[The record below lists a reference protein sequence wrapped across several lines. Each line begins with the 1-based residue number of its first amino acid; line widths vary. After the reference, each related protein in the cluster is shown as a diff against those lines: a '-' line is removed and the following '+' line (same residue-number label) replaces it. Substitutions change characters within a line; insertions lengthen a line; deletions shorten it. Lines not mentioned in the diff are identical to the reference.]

1 MKSIKKLALMLA
13 LFLILSS
20 LFCITSFAEEKE
32 TFIIDTNTVYAE
44 VPDDFRFFPFNDRFY
59 FINEEIGRFW
69 VFQAEN
75 FNLENGVKNLTKEK
89 AFDTYKYYFDI
100 DTDYYNYQISKG
112 QIEKINGI
120 SSYVLLGDIIS
131 EYDEC
136 DELED
141 ESGNI
146 VPGEI
151 CRRCFIVYIFATREN
166 TIIISF
172 ESSGE
177 KTKEDIQKVKKIMET
192 VLINGTYFD
201 NEKLS
206 VSHNFTNSPDF
217 EDALLTAVNNYDAF
231 SEMDS
236 SLKVMFIVTIFVLFC
251 APVIIIIII
260 AIVNIVKYSKNKKK
274 LKKYQMTY
282 GSISQ
287 YNAYNQNHGGYGYNQ
302 PVNQPYQPFVNPA
315 YQQNPV
321 NQNIPQTPS
330 YVTNAVNNL
339 EGNQINQ
346 PTQPVQSTLPPEM
359 QEFQNNNE
367 NKF

>member
-1 MKSIKKLALMLA
+1 MKNIKKLSLLLA
-13 LFLILSS
+13 AYLIL
-20 LFCITSFAEEKE
+20 TSFLCVTVFAEEKE

-44 VPDDFRFFPFNDRFY
+44 IPGDFSFFPYNDRFY
-59 FINEEIGRFW
+59 FMNEEIGSFW

-89 AFDTYKYYFDI
+89 AFDIYKYYFDI
-100 DTDYYNYQISKG
+100 DTSYYNYKIIEG
-112 QIEKINGI
+112 QIEKVNGI

-136 DELED
+136 DDLED
-141 ESGNI
+141 ESGDI
-146 VPGEI
+146 VPGDI
-151 CRRCFIVYIFATREN
+151 CKQYFIVYIFATKEN
-166 TIIISF
+166 TIIISY

-177 KTKEDIQKVKKIMET
+177 KTKEDIETVKKIMKT
-192 VLINGTYFD
+192 VLINGTHFD

-206 VSHNFTNSPDF
+206 VSHNFTASPKF
-217 EDALLTAVNNYDAF
+217 EDALQSAIDNYDVF
-231 SEMDS
+231 GEMGEE
-236 SLKVMFIVTIFVLFC
+236 LMVPFVLMAIVFFC
-251 APVIIIIII
+251 GPLVIIVIV
-260 AIVNIVKYSKNKKK
+260 ATVNIVKYSKNKKI
-274 LKKYQMTY
+274 LKRYELTY

-287 YNAYNQNHGGYGYNQ
+287 YNAYPQNYGGYGYNQ
-302 PVNQPYQPFVNPA
+302 PVNQPYQPPVNPV

-339 EGNQINQ
+339 ETEQS
-346 PTQPVQSTLPPEM
+346 TQPAQTNLPPEM
-359 QEFQNNNE
+359 QENQINNE